1 LYFHDAWKHL
11 LPLAASAAIL
21 VAVCVPAVALAAN
34 TAAGKAAASAAVG
47 SLIKPSDEWGLW
59 TALIVCAAAGLRA
72 EKTKIGAAL
81 SSPLVTMFCALL
93 LTNVGV
99 LPPDAALY
107 GAINKFLVPL
117 AVPMLLLGADLRR
130 VIRDTGSLLFAFLIG
145 SVATI
150 ASTVAAAVLVPMHNV
165 DGAWK
170 IAAALCRYSVYNSV
184 YLLY

>member
-1 LYFHDAWKHL
+1 
-11 LPLAASAAIL
+11 L

-93 LTNVGV
+93 LTNIGV

-184 YLLY
+184 CLLYLYKSTNTDT

>member
-1 LYFHDAWKHL
+1 
-11 LPLAASAAIL
+11 
-21 VAVCVPAVALAAN
+21 
-34 TAAGKAAASAAVG
+34 
-47 SLIKPSDEWGLW
+47 
-59 TALIVCAAAGLRA
+59 
-72 EKTKIGAAL
+72 
-81 SSPLVTMFCALL
+81 MFCALL
-93 LTNVGV
+93 LTNIGV

-170 IAAALCRYSVYNSV
+170 IAAALCRYSVYNSF
-184 YLLY
+184 YLLYLYKSTNNDTEELLAPPAAVISAALSTMSLSRMSCRHLLKKKLCLKKNRSVGKLWLRLCLRLCF